1 VGVSAGPKVESDGLV
16 LALDAANPKNYNL
29 TAVEVLVVAGGGGG
43 GGRSGGGGGAGGL
56 IYNSN
61 FSVTPGSAITVTV
74 GGGGAGGSGSGPPG
88 SDGQNSVF
96 DTLTA
101 IGGGGGGSDGANAGR
116 SGGSGG
122 GGKYGSGGGS
132 GTSGQGFAGGSGT
145 SGTWKAGGGGGAGDV
160 GVNGS
165 ANPHKCGDG
174 GPGLGFYISGT
185 FTYYS
190 GGGGGGSHNSGGGCC
205 DDSSARGLGGI
216 GGGGDGGTPG
226 GRNSGTNGTANTG
239 GGGGGGSTT
248 TSSGGAG
255 GNGGSGIV
263 IVRYPGPQKAIGG
276 TVTSVNGYMI
286 HTFTTTGSTTFT
298 PLAATNNSAIFGISD
313 FSGNNRF
320 ATSTN
325 GVVYSG
331 DNLGSLSFD
340 GVNDY
345 VDLGSDIIVSPDNQG
360 WTAEYWFNTS
370 SASTLQHFN
379 SSENDEFNANWLAIL
394 NSKLAVWNRNPGYW
408 KYGSTTIQS
417 NTWYQAVFVCDSG
430 GTNYRYYINGVREG
444 GNHVDNVWNSTYS
457 SLETRYVG
465 RYEYSGSYSR
475 YFVGKMP
482 IVKMYN
488 KALTASE
495 IQQNFNATRSRFGI

>member
-190 GGGGGGSHNSGGGCC
+190 GGGGGGSHNSGGGGCC

-263 IVRYPGPQKAIGG
+263 IVRYPGPQRAIGG
-276 TVTSVNGYMI
+276 TVSSSGGYTI
-286 HTFTTTGSTTFT
+286 HTFTTVDSTTFT
-298 PLAATNNSAIFGISD
+298 PLAATNNSAILGLAD

-320 ATSTN
+320 ATSAN

-340 GVNDY
+340 GSNDEVQLLGTNLSLNQMTISSWNYSSNYQQNGFMFEKTTNGSVNTQY
-345 VDLGSDIIVSPDNQG
+345 SLF
-360 WTAEYWFNTS
+360 Y
-370 SASTLQHFN
+370 N
-379 SSENDEFNANWLAIL
+379 SSN
-394 NSKLAVWNRNPGYW
+394 NSIYYRTYGLSATDLVVNRTTAGVVNNQWNNVVA
-408 KYGSTTIQS
+408 T
-417 NTWYQAVFVCDSG
+417 FD
-430 GTNYRYYINGVREG
+430 GTNKRIYVNGVLG
-444 GNHVDNVWNSTYS
+444 ATSANLTGTVTQNATGIA
-457 SLETRYVG
+457 LIG
-465 RYEYSGSYSR
+465 RHGSAGYPFNGR
-475 YFVGKMP
+475 
-482 IVKMYN
+482 IAQTQIYN
-488 KALTASE
+488 RALTASE